1 LDRGWRID
9 YLLGNAAAAA
19 IWRDASIHRPSGL
32 TVSDHA
38 PVTINLQHKSNT

>member
-9 YLLGNAAAAA
+9 YLLGNGAAAA
-19 IWRDASIHRPSGL
+19 IWRDASIHRPGGL

-38 PVTINLQHKSNT
+38 PVTINLQHKSNA